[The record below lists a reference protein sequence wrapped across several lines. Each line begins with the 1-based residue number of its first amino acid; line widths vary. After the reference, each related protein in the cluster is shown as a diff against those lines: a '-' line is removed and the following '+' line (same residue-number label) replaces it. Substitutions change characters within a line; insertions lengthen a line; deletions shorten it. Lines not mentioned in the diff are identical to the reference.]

1 MAFKRKKKELQFPT
15 SMQIE
20 KAIAKEQYSRKYKKV
35 LKSTLS
41 SLIVVAA
48 IAVLIATLALP
59 VLQIQGSSM
68 EPTLNDEEI
77 VVLLKTSKLTRG
89 QLCCFSYQNKLLIK
103 RIVGIP
109 GDSIIIDTE
118 GYVYVNGD
126 KLDEPYVIDR
136 AYGECD
142 IEFPFNVTDNHYF
155 ILGDHRSTS
164 IDSRSSV
171 VGLVSSEQVVG
182 RIFFR
187 IWPFEKIGDID
198 YEEYQENIENPDE
211 QKTQE

>member
-15 SMQIE
+15 SGQIE

-77 VVLLKTSKLTRG
+77 VVLIKTPNLKRG

-103 RIVGIP
+103 RIIGIP
-109 GDSIIIDTE
+109 GDTILINE
-118 GYVYVNGD
+118 KGFVYVND
-126 KLDEPYVIDR
+126 ELLDEPYILDR
-136 AYGECD
+136 ALGECD
-142 IEFPFNVTDNHYF
+142 IDFPFHVTENHYF

-171 VGLVSSEQVVG
+171 VGLVSSEQIVG

-187 IWPFEKIGDID
+187 IWPFEKMGDID